1 VTDMKIR
8 YIWAMVLAA
17 LFLAVASPQ
26 EVRAGAVL
34 ADLENALMCKCDDK
48 CGKVL
53 INCTCATSDKTR
65 AEFTKMLE
73 SGITVEQIIK
83 MQVDKHGETVL
94 SAPTKKGF
102 NLTAWVA
109 PFAALIVGGL
119 GIRKIIDTW
128 IRKNRGEPGGGP
140 EAAGAPPGE
149 KPLDGKYASRLR
161 NELDEIET

>member
-1 VTDMKIR
+1 MKSR
-8 YIWAMVLAA
+8 YA
-17 LFLAVASPQ
+17 LTIALAVFCLALALPQ
-26 EVRAGAVL
+26 AARAGAVL

-65 AEFTKMLE
+65 AEFTKLLE
-73 SGITVEQIIK
+73 SGITVDQIIK
-83 MQVDKHGETVL
+83 MQVEKHGETVL
-94 SAPTKKGF
+94 SAPTKNGF

-109 PFAALIVGGL
+109 PFAALLVGGL

-128 IRKNRGEPGGGP
+128 VRKNRGETGGP
-140 EAAGAPPGE
+140 EAAEAPAAEPS
-149 KPLDGKYASRLR
+149 PDGKYVNRIR